1 MNLIAHANTLDRKII
16 LQYVVPITLLV
27 FTNCTVVWQVMD
39 TEGGPDHLYGFPL
52 PYATSAFACS
62 FCNVI
67 AVFPLIIDLA
77 CVALVVTAAIF
88 MLHRHVQALPT
99 NKWLILLALTVSA
112 ISLGL
117 HFMGELMVQ
126 DNFWRSWLDISPTF
140 VSWSLQFGPLGL

>member
-1 MNLIAHANTLDRKII
+1 MIAHANTMDRKII
-16 LQYVVPITLLV
+16 LQYVIPITLLV
-27 FTNCTVVWQVMD
+27 FTNCTVVWQVTD
-39 TEGGPDHLYGFPL
+39 TDGGPELLYGFPL

-88 MLHRHVQALPT
+88 MLHRHVVPLPT
-99 NKWLILLALTVSA
+99 NKWFILLGLTFSA
-112 ISLGL
+112 ILLGF

-126 DNFWRSWLDISPTF
+126 DNFWRSWLDISHTL